1 MRLLIVCIAC
11 LAVWMPPSQAQK
23 KVDRQYFINLLNA
36 GEYDKVFDSCT
47 RLRKEVYG
55 KNAVVDYFIAKSLC
69 LDGYKDKSAYC
80 FNCIIK
86 NFKLSGSK
94 KNFILEE
101 INTCTAPPAQ
111 EEILPASNPDF
122 SYINNV
128 SLPEA
133 SVGGKMGKVYD
144 CFTQNQTMNL
154 SSMASAEELESR
166 LFAIDKKLAA
176 IKKIKSITTEDYKI
190 DTGGRYVFVTLKKY
204 PLDSVNYA
212 ASQLEKA
219 YRFFVNYYGLR
230 APDQLLTVYMLRNQ
244 QTLRQTAKLVHGI
257 ILPDPNIGYSN
268 LSDLSLLGLGD
279 ARHLGTMYHEL
290 FHLVIRTDLGDI
302 PAFLDEG
309 LASLYSVS
317 KWKNDTLLGDYR
329 PWRLKELEEAKYAT
343 DKQLQIPSLDK
354 LINYSW
360 DEFDGVETKNVCQ
373 VAVNYALSNF
383 IMIYLQEKRLLQQMV
398 TAFKNRPFV
407 PDDPASVKTNLQI
420 FESVVKDSIANFT
433 TRFDDWFSKMYRF
446 RLYKNEASSPGNTVS
461 ISRQMDNAWALY
473 YETREK
479 VNRYVSPDSLKKL
492 EAELRSIE
500 NDYRAVGEQPA
511 AMNTINIKDA
521 AANNPPM
528 NVQSDAVQ
536 QSLPVDENTRKRNA
550 LLQRLE
556 AYDKKLRQLL
566 FDHIPKTAN

>member
-1 MRLLIVCIAC
+1 MRLFIVFIVC
-11 LAVWMPPSQAQK
+11 LAMLLPSAQAQK

-86 NFKLSGSK
+86 NFKLSGAK
-94 KNFILEE
+94 KSFIQEE
-101 INTCTAPPAQ
+101 ITTCTAPAA
-111 EEILPASNPDF
+111 EEAATVAATPDF

-154 SSMASAEELESR
+154 SSMVSAEELESR
-166 LFAIDKKLAA
+166 LFTVNKKTAA
-176 IKKIKSITTEDYKI
+176 IKKIKSIADERYKI

-204 PLDSVNYA
+204 PLDSVSYA

-219 YRFFVNYYGLR
+219 YRFFVSYYGLR
-230 APDQLLTVYMLRNQ
+230 APDQLLTVYMLRDQNA
-244 QTLRQTAKLVHGI
+244 LRQTAKLVHGI

-268 LSDLSLLGLGD
+268 LSDLSLLGIGD
-279 ARHLGTMYHEL
+279 AKHLGTMYHEL
-290 FHLVIRTDLGDI
+290 FHLVVRTDVGDI

-329 PWRLKELEEAKYAT
+329 PWRLEELQEAKHAT
-343 DKQLQIPSLDK
+343 DKQLQIPPLDK

-383 IMIYLQEKRLLQQMV
+383 IMIYLQEKKLLQQMV
-398 TAFKNRPFV
+398 NAFKNRPFV
-407 PDDPASVKTNLQI
+407 PDDPANVKTNVQI
-420 FESVVKDSIANFT
+420 FEAVVKDSIINFT
-433 TRFDDWFSKMYRF
+433 GKFDDWFSKLYNF
-446 RLYKNEASSPGNTVS
+446 SLYKKGAASVINPVS
-461 ISRQMDNAWALY
+461 MEQQIDNAWALY
-473 YETREK
+473 YETQEK
-479 VNRYVSPDSLKKL
+479 ASLYIAADSFKRL
-492 EAELRSIE
+492 EAELRTIE
-500 NDYRAVGEQPA
+500 QDYRAVAIQAG
-511 AMNTINIKDA
+511 AMNAMANSA
-521 AANNPPM
+521 GNNPPM
-528 NVQSDAVQ
+528 NVQSNMVQ
-536 QSLPVDENTRKRNA
+536 QSVPVDDRTAKRNA
-550 LLQRLE
+550 VQQRLE

-566 FDHIPKTAN
+566 FEHMPKTAN

>member
-1 MRLLIVCIAC
+1 MRLSILSVVCMAA
-11 LAVWMPPSQAQK
+11 LLPAAHAQK

-86 NFKLSGSK
+86 NFKLSGAK
-94 KNFILEE
+94 KSFIQEE
-101 INTCTAPPAQ
+101 INTCTAPAA
-111 EEILPASNPDF
+111 EEAATVAASPDF

-133 SVGGKMGKVYD
+133 SVWGKMGKVYD

-154 SSMASAEELESR
+154 SSMVSAQELESR
-166 LFAIDKKLAA
+166 LFAINKKTAA
-176 IKKIKSITTEDYKI
+176 ISKIKTITGDGYKI

-204 PLDSVNYA
+204 PLDSVSYA

-219 YRFFVNYYGLR
+219 YRFFVSYYGLR
-230 APDQLLTVYMLRNQ
+230 APDQLLTVYILRDQ
-244 QTLRQTAKLVHGI
+244 QALRQTAKLVHGI
-257 ILPDPNIGYSN
+257 VLPDPNIGYSN

-279 ARHLGTMYHEL
+279 ATHLGTLYHEL
-290 FHLVIRTDLGDI
+290 LHLVVRPDLGDI

-317 KWKNDTLLGDYR
+317 KWQKDTLLGDYR
-329 PWRLKELEEAKYAT
+329 PWRLQELQEAKQAT
-343 DKQLQIPSLDK
+343 DKQLQIPPLDR

-383 IMIYLQEKRLLQQMV
+383 IMIYLQEKKLLQQMV

-407 PDDPASVKTNLQI
+407 PDDPANVKTNLQI

-433 TRFDDWFSKMYRF
+433 QTFDDWFSK
-446 RLYKNEASSPGNTVS
+446 LYKFSLYKKSAASVINPVS
-461 ISRQMDNAWALY
+461 MQQQLDNAWALF
-473 YETREK
+473 YETEEK
-479 VNRYVSPDSLKKL
+479 ASRYIAADTLKKL
-492 EAELRSIE
+492 HAELQLIE
-500 NDYRAVGEQPA
+500 QDYYVLGERPG
-511 AMNTINIKDA
+511 AMNAISSA
-521 AANNPPM
+521 GNNPPV
-528 NVQSDAVQ
+528 NVQNNVIQ
-536 QSLPVDENTRKRNA
+536 QAAPVDEKTAKRNA
-550 LLQRLE
+550 LEQRLE
-556 AYDKKLRQLL
+556 AYDKKLRNLL
-566 FDHIPKTAN
+566 FEHRPKTAN